1 MKAGNVNFGSLY
13 KNKEMSNIM
22 FVAEGRITWNNL
34 TLNIT
39 YWQNT
44 FYIPRFYSSFD
55 AYTWDDAH

>member
-1 MKAGNVNFGSLY
+1 MKAENVHFGSLY
-13 KNKEMSNIM
+13 RNKEISNIV
-22 FVAEGRITWNNL
+22 FVAVGRITWNNL

-44 FYIPRFYSSFD
+44 FYISRFYSSFD